1 MASSRTEGESVT
13 FSLKT
18 NADNA
23 IRVGMSNFIRD
34 DLAKVGIRV
43 VLTPVDFNTLITNLA
58 IGFPVRRDSAR
69 PSERRAADPGNA
81 QNVLRSSGET
91 HNWFIRQQKPA
102 TPQEA
107 RIDRCW
113 TRSSPTRISRAEG
126 GVQEIQTIV
135 NEQSWM
141 IWLPILKV
149 KLPVNNRF
157 GNVQPSIL
165 AHRLLWNVERIYVKP
180 SRES

>member
-1 MASSRTEGESVT
+1 VPPT
-13 FSLKT
+13 
-18 NADNA
+18 
-23 IRVGMSNFIRD
+23 
-34 DLAKVGIRV
+34 
-43 VLTPVDFNTLITNLA
+43 
-58 IGFPVRRDSAR
+58 
-69 PSERRAADPGNA
+69 PGNA

-107 RIDRCW
+107 RIDALLDEILTNQDFAAQKAAYR
-113 TRSSPTRISRAEG
+113 
-126 GVQEIQTIV
+126 EIQTIV